1 MENIVQFPTKSVR
14 DWLAI
19 ESAMNDA
26 LSNGVIKGLI
36 LEDILYRSSSVSLPR
51 HGFMSFAFNIQPW
64 AWEYLNKHSYLLNH
78 KNYKL

>member
-1 MENIVQFPTKSVR
+1 
-14 DWLAI
+14 
-19 ESAMNDA
+19 MNDA

-36 LEDILYRSSSVSLPR
+36 LEDILYRSSSVSSPR

-64 AWEYLNKHSYLLNH
+64 VWEYLNKHSYLLNH